1 VAKYQRVDRPAQ
13 SRVPY
18 QDSSTFLYMLFVRR
32 IIHGL
37 LMPTLLYTMHV
48 VISNDDEKSI
58 NISLMNY
65 YSSNYYYSIIQLE
78 VFGGTPVK

>member
-1 VAKYQRVDRPAQ
+1 
-13 SRVPY
+13 
-18 QDSSTFLYMLFVRR
+18 
-32 IIHGL
+32 
-37 LMPTLLYTMHV
+37 MPTLLYTMHV
-48 VISNDDEKSI
+48 VISYDDEKSI